1 MKSGVKQI
9 DNFLK
14 TQTPFAVI
22 QYFES
27 LKISKR
33 ETYKKYEL
41 MFVNVK
47 NDVVFRLLE
56 KDEIDFIKANTDQIK
71 LVLDVELGKV
81 YEFKNFKEYKNQIT
95 NINTS

>member
-81 YEFKNFKEYKNQIT
+81 YEFKNFKEYKNKIT

>member
-14 TQTPFAVI
+14 TKTPFAVI

-56 KDEIDFIKANTDQIK
+56 KDEIDFIKANTNQIK

-81 YEFKNFKEYKNQIT
+81 YEFKNFKEYKNKIT

>member
-22 QYFES
+22 QYFEC
-27 LKISKR
+27 LKTSKR
-33 ETYKKYEL
+33 ETFKKYEL
-41 MFVNVK
+41 MFINVK
-47 NDVVFRLLE
+47 KNVVFRLLE
-56 KDEIDFIKANTDQIK
+56 KDEIDFVKAHTDQIK

-95 NINTS
+95 N